1 MFEVINHTADIGL
14 RIWAATLE
22 DLFREAAEGMF
33 WLLVEDPAAI
43 REETAVEID
52 VAADS
57 GFVLPSH
64 GGPGESRGVLGVSTP
79 LSEEWADLL
88 HDWLAEL
95 LVAFDSRHWVFRRFD
110 VQFATTGLRG
120 RAWGEKFHPERH
132 RPRMEIKAV
141 TYHGLEIYPTERGY
155 ETQVIFDL

>member
-14 RIWAATLE
+14 RIRAATLE

-33 WLLVEDPAAI
+33 SLLVEDPAAI
-43 REETAVEID
+43 REETAVEIE
-52 VAADS
+52 VAAGS

-64 GGPGESRGVLGVSTP
+64 GSPGENRGVLGVSTP
-79 LSEEWADLL
+79 LSEDWADLL

-95 LVAFDSRHWVFRRFD
+95 LVAFDSRHWIFRRFD
-110 VQFATTGLRG
+110 VQFTTTGLRG
-120 RAWGEKFHPERH
+120 QAWGEEFQPERH

>member
-1 MFEVINHTADIGL
+1 MFEVIDHTADIGL

-33 WLLVEDPAAI
+33 SLLVENPAAI
-43 REETAVEID
+43 REETAVEIE
-52 VAADS
+52 VAAGS
-57 GFVLPSH
+57 GFVLSPR
-64 GGPGESRGVLGVSTP
+64 GDPGESGGVSSDSTP

-95 LVAFDSRHWVFRRFD
+95 LVAFDGRHWVFRRFA
-110 VQFATTGLRG
+110 VRFTTTGLRA
-120 RAWGEKFHPERH
+120 RAWGEKFRSDRH

-141 TYHGLEIYPTERGY
+141 TYHGLEIYPAERGY